1 MPLQL
6 SLQGL
11 AENYIYSELRCFRCF
26 DCPEIL
32 AESLKHSNAG
42 NRLASQD
49 LNFTNLVVFGQ
60 DWLWFSCD
68 KLLPAY
74 LELTKGQGFPF
85 SYAFQPFLT
94 YIPFFHCVSTR
105 WCFAAGCQYVPVTWV
120 QQGEDFQT
128 RLALNLVVGEIL
140 TGHRTRITFSSKWR
154 DKRCPSWNR
163 CGLLSTCPWTVAQTD
178 IRASCWRWSTACMDP
193 RIEQISLQWCLK

>member
-1 MPLQL
+1 MFSLFWLPRNSCWISEAFKRWESISISGSQL
-6 SLQGL
+6 YKLGSLRSGL
-11 AENYIYSELRCFRCF
+11 ALIFLWQ
-26 DCPEIL
+26 
-32 AESLKHSNAG
+32 A
-42 NRLASQD
+42 LASIP
-49 LNFTNLVVFGQ
+49 G
-60 DWLWFSCD
+60 
-68 KLLPAY
+68 
-74 LELTKGQGFPF
+74 ELTKGQGFPF